1 MTGGAAGAHNRG
13 AVTMPQ
19 QPSPRSTA
27 PPAPSRHALRHIA
40 RHGLLVAAFCC
51 AIAAIQVGYG
61 RDPWHA
67 QAVYS
72 LAIGLCSWLLI
83 EAGRFWL
90 TRRSPIPWPLGWRG
104 WALVAVGGTLG
115 FQFGSALGDAYARA
129 IGLAPPDAPSPGLPG
144 SAVLTTV
151 LACVAISL
159 FFYAQGKA
167 RYLEGRIAEAQRDAA
182 EARLRLLQTQ
192 LEPHMM
198 FNTLAN
204 LRVLIALDPARA
216 QAMLDHFIAYLRA
229 TLGASR
235 TTAHPLADEFA
246 LLRDYLELM
255 AVRMGSRL
263 AYTLDLPESLHGVPV
278 PPLLLQPL
286 VENAIRHGLEPQV
299 EGGRIAVAARRMAG
313 SPERLEL
320 TVHDTGAGL
329 GGLPR
334 ASGTPAAADAPA
346 DPRGGPSRFGLAQVR
361 ERLATLLGP
370 SARLELSPG
379 TGGRGTLARIVL
391 PLDGPAAPAASPAS
405 PAAPLPPSAL
415 PDSPPPCTPPAP

>member
-19 QPSPRSTA
+19 PPSPPSLSS
-27 PPAPSRHALRHIA
+27 APSRHALRHVA

-61 RDPWHA
+61 RGPWHA

-115 FQFGSALGDAYARA
+115 FQIGSALGDAYGRA
-129 IGLAPPDAPSPGLPG
+129 IGLPQTASQPPGVPG

-167 RYLEGRIAEAQRDAA
+167 RYLEGRIAEAQRDAV

-235 TTAHPLADEFA
+235 ATAHPLADEFA
-246 LLRDYLELM
+246 LLGDYLELM
-255 AVRMGSRL
+255 AVRMGARL
-263 AYTLDLPESLHGVPV
+263 AYTLDLPASLREVPV

-299 EGGRIAVAARRMAG
+299 EGGRITVAARRMAG
-313 SPERLEL
+313 SPDALEL

-329 GGLPR
+329 GGLPP
-334 ASGTPAAADAPA
+334 ASGGLAAAKAPA
-346 DPRGGPSRFGLAQVR
+346 GPRGSPSRFGLAQVR
-361 ERLATLLGP
+361 ERLATLQGP

-379 TGGRGTLARIVL
+379 AGGLGTLARIVL
-391 PLDGPAAPAASPAS
+391 PLDGPAAAPASPAS
-405 PAAPLPPSAL
+405 QAAFPTPSAL

>member
-1 MTGGAAGAHNRG
+1 
-13 AVTMPQ
+13 MPHPPSPPS
-19 QPSPRSTA
+19 QPSPE
-27 PPAPSRHALRHIA
+27 PAAGSRHIV
-40 RHGLLVAAFCC
+40 RHGLLVVVFCC

-61 RDPWHA
+61 RGPWHA

-72 LAIGLCSWLLI
+72 LSIGLCSWLLI

-90 TRRSPIPWPLGWRG
+90 TRRSPIPWPAGWRG
-104 WALVAVGGTLG
+104 WALVAAGGTIG
-115 FQFGSALGDAYARA
+115 FQIGSAIGDAYGRA
-129 IGLAPPDAPSPGLPG
+129 IGLAQQSVPPPGVPG

-159 FFYAQGKA
+159 FFYMQGKA

-204 LRVLIALDPARA
+204 LRMLIAVDPARA

-235 TTAHPLADEFA
+235 TTAHPLADEFE

-255 AVRMGSRL
+255 AVRMGARL
-263 AYTLDLPESLHGVPV
+263 AYTLDLPEPLRAVPV

-299 EGGRIAVAARRMAG
+299 EGGRIAVAARTLAG
-313 SPERLEL
+313 TPGRLEL
-320 TVHDTGAGL
+320 TVIDTGAGL
-329 GGLPR
+329 GR
-334 ASGTPAAADAPA
+334 NPAQA
-346 DPRGGPSRFGLAQVR
+346 GSRFGLAQVR
-361 ERLATLLGP
+361 ERLATLQGSAALLELGP
-370 SARLELSPG
+370 GDA
-379 TGGRGTLARIVL
+379 GRGTRVRIVL
-391 PLDGPAAPAASPAS
+391 PLTGRAPAPSAPAS
-405 PAAPLPPSAL
+405 SLPPHT
-415 PDSPPPCTPPAP
+415 PPPCHPPAP

>member
-1 MTGGAAGAHNRG
+1 MPHPSSAPSPPFPVPAAG
-13 AVTMPQ
+13 
-19 QPSPRSTA
+19 
-27 PPAPSRHALRHIA
+27 SRHIV
-40 RHGLLVAAFCC
+40 RHGLLVVAFCC

-61 RDPWHA
+61 RGPWHA

-72 LAIGLCSWLLI
+72 LSIGLCSWLLI

-90 TRRSPIPWPLGWRG
+90 TRRSPIPWPAGWRG
-104 WALVAVGGTLG
+104 WALVAAGGTIG
-115 FQFGSALGDAYARA
+115 FQIGSAIGDAYGRA
-129 IGLAPPDAPSPGLPG
+129 IGLAQQTAPPPGVPG

-159 FFYAQGKA
+159 FFYMQGKA

-204 LRVLIALDPARA
+204 LRMLIAVDPARA

-235 TTAHPLADEFA
+235 TTAHPLADEFE

-255 AVRMGSRL
+255 AVRMGARL
-263 AYTLDLPESLHGVPV
+263 AYTLDLPEPLRAVPV

-299 EGGRIAVAARRMAG
+299 EGGRIAVAARTLAG
-313 SPERLEL
+313 TPGQLEL
-320 TVHDTGAGL
+320 TVLDTGAGL
-329 GGLPR
+329 GR
-334 ASGTPAAADAPA
+334 HPAQA
-346 DPRGGPSRFGLAQVR
+346 GSRFGLAQVR
-361 ERLATLLGP
+361 ERLATLQGPAAVLELGP
-370 SARLELSPG
+370 GDA
-379 TGGRGTLARIVL
+379 GRGMRVRIVL
-391 PLDGPAAPAASPAS
+391 PLTVPAPAAPTSSLSPHT
-405 PAAPLPPSAL
+405 
-415 PDSPPPCTPPAP
+415 PPPCHPPAP